1 MVESPYELTYVPA
14 LQTVHDEHA
23 VALLTLLNVPD
34 VQGAHWRSAVAL
46 PCIVT
51 NWPGAQLLHATHA
64 LAALPS

>member
-14 LQTVHDEHA
+14 LQTVHDVHA

-34 VQGAHWRSAVAL
+34 VQGAHWRSEVAL
-46 PCIVT
+46 PCVVT
-51 NWPGAQLLHATHA
+51 NSPGAQLPQETHA